1 MAKKTEGSNQIST
14 LSTALKEMMTELFGE
29 CLENDGVLRARAEH
43 MGVTDATAI
52 VDVMLEG
59 GLREEAPYGVLHFHT
74 TIAENIPEESLA
86 DLLISINAL
95 NHVVSAG
102 AFPGF
107 GTFAYYDPL
116 EQVYLSYRMPVNLN
130 QVAAELDNIRYYL
143 GCLYDQMDIFMDF
156 IMFAIANPGGMTIG
170 DYMEYLDEVS
180 DIDNLEERMKIFEE
194 EFEAMAKEAGMNLD
208 EIEESDTVVDS
219 E

>member
-1 MAKKTEGSNQIST
+1 MAKKTGETNAINE
-14 LSTALKEMMTELFGE
+14 LSTTLKEMMNELFGE
-29 CLENDGVLRARAEH
+29 CLENDGVLRAHAEH
-43 MGVTDATAI
+43 MGVTDSTAI

-74 TIAENIPEESLA
+74 TFAENIPEESLA
-86 DLLISINAL
+86 DLLISLNGL

-116 EQVYLSYRMPVNLN
+116 QQVYLSYRMPVNLN
-130 QVAAELDNIRYYL
+130 QIEAEYDNIRYYL

-156 IMFAIANPGGMTIG
+156 VMFSIANPGGMSIV
-170 DYMEYLDEVS
+170 DYMDYLDEVS
-180 DIDNLEERMKIFEE
+180 DINDIEARLKAFEE
-194 EFEAMAKEAGMNLD
+194 EFETIAKEAGLNPD
-208 EIEESDTVVDS
+208 EIEE
-219 E
+219 EE